1 MRRRDFIGVLVR
13 NLNYPHFFLAVY
25 VLCGLD
31 LVVLPV
37 DIGNLGLVSFAL
49 AQSPA
54 LTKSQSDALNA
65 YNKTVQDFRAILGER
80 RAQINSNQ
88 KLPDVPGQALYLAR
102 INMMGAYKD
111 LTDALPSRIGRRNKY
126 GIPPAYFD
134 ADNEPLIDEYRNLF
148 AIMQAPP
155 ANAQKS
161 DTPFKDVV
169 DLGTAIARIKGL
181 DVAHSEVAGRIS
193 LAVFFA
199 ETDGNQNIGNAR
211 SNSYKGSFQTG
222 ISEDSIGQKKWA
234 AIKKSIA
241 ALDPKLNARDDKEEA
256 RVGNSDHRYNHWTA
270 VRNGLMNA
278 HADLFPK
285 IPAIMKAL
293 PDPIDQMRFFELIQ
307 IIPSPAKSALNSG
320 NLLNYRIS
328 EPRIMGYLRNNSM
341 FAFGKAD
348 RAKTSATMREI
359 LDSMW
364 LFNDKF
370 ERALATYS
378 EIKAQKG

>member
-1 MRRRDFIGVLVR
+1 MRRRDFIGVFVR
-13 NLNYPHFFLAVY
+13 ILNYPHFFLAVY

-293 PDPIDQMRFFELIQ
+293 PEPIDQMRFFELIQ